1 MRTFSGN
8 ILPFQTADRVAN
20 SSVLISVLLVCCSMI
35 TSTTFGYDGSMING
49 LNILPSYANYFNI
62 GNPVNLGLNTASVWI
77 GGILAGVSF
86 GKVTD
91 VIGRRPALFWAAVLT
106 VFAVILQTAAQNTGM
121 FVAARILIGFGTS
134 ASALTGPAYLAET
147 LPFKWRAWGLGIFND
162 FYYVGGLL
170 AAGITYGTSFM
181 DSTWAWR
188 IPSAI
193 QGIFSILC
201 IIILPFIPESPRWL
215 AYQGRPEEA
224 LKVVAL
230 THANGDATHPVVLAQ
245 YKEIIDTIDFEKNV
259 VEPLSLSQMVKT
271 PSARK
276 RVALSI
282 SVAVFSTVAGNV
294 IVSYYLGSML
304 NNAGITNTTTQLQ
317 INVILNAFCL
327 VCSLAGTYWVDRIGR
342 KPTAII
348 SISSLS
354 LFLFLVGALTKTYGN
369 STNNSGIYATVAMI
383 FLFQG
388 AYSFGWTPLLYVYPP
403 EILNYAIR
411 ANGMGVF
418 QIFLNGTALMAVF
431 AFPFALQNIGWK
443 TYMINAAWD
452 VLEVPFVWYYWVE
465 TAGKT
470 LEEIDELLDGV
481 KHSNAPDLE
490 TVIRGKAEGVS
501 MEKEEEGGRED
512 IEKE

>member
-1 MRTFSGN
+1 MHTFSGA
-8 ILPFQTADRVAN
+8 ILPFKTSDRVPN
-20 SSVLISVLLVCCSMI
+20 SSVSIAVLLVGCSMI
-35 TSTTFGYDGSMING
+35 TSATFGYDGSMLNG
-49 LNILPSYANYFNI
+49 LNILPSYTDYFDTANNT
-62 GNPVNLGLNTASVWI
+62 VNLALNTASVWI
-77 GGILAGVSF
+77 GGILAGLSF

-91 VIGRRPALFWAAVLT
+91 IIGRRPSLFWAAIITL
-106 VFAVILQTAAQNTGM
+106 FAVVLQTSAQNVGW
-121 FVAARILIGFGTS
+121 FVAARILIGYGTS

-147 LPFKWRAWGLGIFND
+147 LPFKWRGWGLGIFND
-162 FYYVGGLL
+162 FYYVGGLI
-170 AAGITYGTSFM
+170 AAGITYGTSFWS
-181 DSTWAWR
+181 STWAWR
-188 IPSAI
+188 LPSAI
-193 QGIFSILC
+193 QGIFSIMC
-201 IIILPFIPESPRWL
+201 IVILPFIPESPRWL

-224 LKVVAL
+224 LRVVAL
-230 THANGDATHPVVLAQ
+230 THANGDVNDPVVLAQ
-245 YKEIIDTIDFEKNV
+245 YKEIIDTIGYEKNAA
-259 VEPLSLSQMVKT
+259 EPLSLAQMVKT

-276 RVALSI
+276 RMILSI

-304 NNAGITNTTTQLQ
+304 SNAGIKDTTTQLQ

-327 VCSLAGTYWVDRIGR
+327 VCALVGTYYVDRIGR
-342 KPTAII
+342 KPTAVI
-348 SISSLS
+348 SISALTI
-354 LFLFLVGALTKTYGN
+354 FLFLVGALTKTYGN

-403 EILNYAIR
+403 EVLNYAIR
-411 ANGMGVF
+411 ANGMGVMQF
-418 QIFLNGTALMAVF
+418 ALNGTALMAVF

-452 VLEVPFVWYYWVE
+452 ALEVPFVWWYWVE

-490 TVIRGKAEGVS
+490 KVIRGEVERVSLEKGDEGRDS
-501 MEKEEEGGRED
+501 KE
-512 IEKE
+512 

>member
-1 MRTFSGN
+1 MRTFSGA
-8 ILPFQTADRVAN
+8 ILPFPTKDRVP
-20 SSVLISVLLVCCSMI
+20 SSSILISVLLVCCSMI

-49 LNILPSYANYFNI
+49 LNILPSYTDYFDLNT
-62 GNPVNLGLNTASVWI
+62 VTLALNTASVWI
-77 GGILAGVSF
+77 GGFLAGISF

-91 VIGRRPALFWAAVLT
+91 IIGRRPALFWAAVIT
-106 VFAVILQTAAQNTGM
+106 IIAVILQTAAQNTAM
-121 FVAARILIGFGTS
+121 FVVARILIGFGTS

-162 FYYVGGLL
+162 FYYVGGLI

-181 DSTWAWR
+181 ASTWAWR

-193 QGIFSILC
+193 QGVFSVMC

-215 AYQGRPEEA
+215 VYQGCPEEA

-230 THANGDATHPVVLAQ
+230 THANGDVNDPVVLAQ
-245 YKEIIDTIDFEKNV
+245 YKEIIDTIDYEKNAA
-259 VEPLSLSQMVKT
+259 EPLSVSQMVKT

-276 RVALSI
+276 RIVLCT

-304 NNAGITNTTTQLQ
+304 NNAGITDTTTQLQ
-317 INVILNAFCL
+317 INIILNAFSLLCA
-327 VCSLAGTYWVDRIGR
+327 LAGTYYVDRIGR
-342 KPTAII
+342 KATAVI
-348 SISSLS
+348 SIGSLTI
-354 LFLFLVGALTKTYGN
+354 FLFLVGALTKTYGN

-411 ANGMGVF
+411 ANGMGVL
-418 QIFLNGTALMAVF
+418 QCALNGTALMAVF
-431 AFPFALQNIGWK
+431 AFPIALENIGWK

-452 VLEVPFVWYYWVE
+452 ALEVPFVLYYWVE
-465 TAGKT
+465 TQGKT

-481 KHSNAPDLE
+481 KHSNAPDVE
-490 TVIRGKAEGVS
+490 KVIRGEAEGIYG
-501 MEKEEEGGRED
+501 EKGD
-512 IEKE
+512 DSKE

>member
-8 ILPFQTADRVAN
+8 ILPFPTRDRVPN
-20 SSVLISVLLVCCSMI
+20 SSILISVLLVSCSMI

-49 LNILPSYANYFNI
+49 LNILPAYVNYFNLN
-62 GNPVNLGLNTASVWI
+62 GNTVNLALNTASVWI
-77 GGILAGVSF
+77 GGILAGLSY

-91 VIGRRPALFWAAVLT
+91 IIGRRPSLFWAAVITLI
-106 VFAVILQTAAQNTGM
+106 AVILQTAAQNVAM

-134 ASALTGPAYLAET
+134 ASALSGPAYLAET
-147 LPFKWRAWGLGIFND
+147 LHFKWRAWGLGIFND
-162 FYYVGGLL
+162 FYYVGGLI
-170 AAGITYGTSFM
+170 AAGVTYGTSFM

-193 QGIFSILC
+193 QGVFSIMC
-201 IIILPFIPESPRWL
+201 IIILPFIPESPRWKV
-215 AYQGRPEEA
+215 YQGCPEEA
-224 LKVVAL
+224 LKIVAL
-230 THANGDATHPVVLAQ
+230 THANGDMNDPVVLTQ
-245 YKEIIDTIDFEKNV
+245 YKEIIDTIDYEKNV
-259 VEPLSLSQMVKT
+259 AKPLSVAQMFKT

-276 RVALSI
+276 RIILCT

-304 NNAGITNTTTQLQ
+304 DNAGITNTTTQLQ
-317 INVILNAFCL
+317 INIILNAFSLLCA
-327 VCSLAGTYWVDRIGR
+327 LAGTYYVDHIGR
-342 KPTAII
+342 KATATI
-348 SISSLS
+348 SITSLTIC
-354 LFLFLVGALTKTYGN
+354 LFLVGALTKIYGN

-403 EILNYAIR
+403 EVLNYAIR
-411 ANGMGVF
+411 ANGMGVLQF
-418 QIFLNGTALMAVF
+418 ALNGTALMAVF

-452 VLEVPFVWYYWVE
+452 ALEVPFVLWYWVE
-465 TAGKT
+465 TQGKT

-481 KHSNAPDLE
+481 KHSTAPDLE
-490 TVIRGKAEGVS
+490 KVIRGEVEENYV
-501 MEKEEEGGRED
+501 EKGDDAGDPQE
-512 IEKE
+512 

>member
-1 MRTFSGN
+1 MPTFSGN
-8 ILPFQTADRVAN
+8 ILPFKTKDRVPT
-20 SSVLISVLLVCCSMI
+20 SSFLVSILLVCTSMV
-35 TSTTFGYDGSMING
+35 TSTTFGYDASMING

-62 GNPVNLGLNTASVWI
+62 NGPNGTVILSLNTASVWI

-91 VIGRRPALFWAAVLT
+91 VIGRRPALFWAAIITL
-106 VFAVILQTAAQNTGM
+106 FAVILQTAAQNVGM
-121 FVAARILIGFGTS
+121 FVAARIFIGYGTS

-162 FYYVGGLL
+162 FYYVGGLI

-181 DSTWAWR
+181 PSTWAWR
-188 IPSAI
+188 IPSAV
-193 QGIFSILC
+193 QGVFSILC
-201 IIILPFIPESPRWL
+201 ILLLPFTPESPRWL
-215 AYQGRPEEA
+215 AFQGRPEDA
-224 LKVVAL
+224 LQVVAL
-230 THANGDATHPVVLAQ
+230 THASGDINDTVVLVQ
-245 YKEIIDTIDFEKNV
+245 HKEIVDTIDYEKNTA
-259 VEPLSLSQMVKT
+259 EPLSLAQMVKT

-276 RVALSI
+276 RMLLCS

-304 NNAGITNTTTQLQ
+304 NNAGITDTTTQLQ
-317 INVILNAFCL
+317 INIILNAFSLLCA
-327 VCSLAGTYWVDRIGR
+327 LAGTYFVDRLGR
-342 KPTAII
+342 KPTAML
-348 SISSLS
+348 SIGSLTI
-354 LFLFLVGALTKTYGN
+354 FLFLVGALTKTYGN

-403 EILNYAIR
+403 EVLNYAIR
-411 ANGMGVF
+411 ANGMGAF
-418 QIFLNGTALMAVF
+418 QFVLNGTALMAVF
-431 AFPFALQNIGWK
+431 AFPFALENIGWK

-452 VLEVPFVWYYWVE
+452 ALEVPFVWWYWVE
-465 TAGKT
+465 TQGKT

-490 TVIRGKAEGVS
+490 KVIRGEGIS
-501 MEKEEEGGRED
+501 MEEEERD
-512 IEKE
+512 VKE

>member
-1 MRTFSGN
+1 MRAFSGA
-8 ILPFQTADRVAN
+8 ILPFKTKDRVPS

-49 LNILPSYANYFNI
+49 LNILPSYVNYFNAS
-62 GNPVNLGLNTASVWI
+62 NTTNLALNTASVWI
-77 GGILAGVSF
+77 GGILAGLSY

-91 VIGRRPALFWAAVLT
+91 IIGRRPSLFWAAVLT
-106 VFAVILQTAAQNTGM
+106 LFAVILQTAAQNVAM

-134 ASALTGPAYLAET
+134 ASALSGPAYLAET

-162 FYYVGGLL
+162 FYYVGGLI

-181 DSTWAWR
+181 PSTWAWR
-188 IPSAI
+188 IPSAV
-193 QGIFSILC
+193 QGVFSIMC
-201 IIILPFIPESPRWL
+201 IVILPFIPESPRWL
-215 AYQGRPEEA
+215 VFQGRPEEA

-230 THANGDATHPVVLAQ
+230 THANGDVNDPVVLAQ
-245 YKEIIDTIDFEKNV
+245 YKEIIDTIDYEKNV
-259 VEPLSLSQMVKT
+259 AEPLSVSQMVKT

-276 RVALSI
+276 RIILCT

-294 IVSYYLGSML
+294 IVSYYLGPML
-304 NNAGITNTTTQLQ
+304 DNAGITKTKTQLQ
-317 INVILNAFCL
+317 INIILNAFSLLCA
-327 VCSLAGTYWVDRIGR
+327 LAGTYYVDRIGR
-342 KPTAII
+342 KATAVI
-348 SISSLS
+348 SIGSLTI
-354 LFLFLVGALTKTYGN
+354 FLFLVGALTKTYGN

-418 QIFLNGTALMAVF
+418 QFALNGTALMAVF

-452 VLEVPFVWYYWVE
+452 ALEVPFVLYYWVE
-465 TAGKT
+465 TQGKT

-490 TVIRGKAEGVS
+490 KVIRGEAEGIYT
-501 MEKEEEGGRED
+501 EKEEEGRD
-512 IEKE
+512 SKE